1 MYLIH
6 ANVSFDPAK
15 GVPTY
20 SVWTTPDAERN
31 GILPVSS
38 VVPLRD
44 LVADGEHLDIHV
56 GAALACAALG
66 SRLLRLG
73 SAIGSQRPLFGMDM
87 LERSE

>member
-6 ANVSFDPAK
+6 AAVSFDGAMFVPA
-15 GVPTY
+15 Y
-20 SVWTTPDAERN
+20 SVWTTPQAERN

-44 LVADGEHLDIHV
+44 LVADRGHLDIHV

-73 SAIGSQRPLFGMDM
+73 SEINSQQPLFGMDM